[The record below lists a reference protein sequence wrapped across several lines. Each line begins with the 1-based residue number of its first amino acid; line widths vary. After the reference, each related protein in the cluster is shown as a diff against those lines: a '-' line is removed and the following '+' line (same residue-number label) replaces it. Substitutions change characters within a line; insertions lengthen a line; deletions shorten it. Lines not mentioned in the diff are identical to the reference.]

1 MANYVA
7 LLSSGMA
14 TELEFFRTFW
24 SAQYLEILSFPLVE
38 DCLFFFFFFFASK
51 YGSFISI
58 FFHMRKTVHVNDNA
72 LS

>member
-38 DCLFFFFFFFASK
+38 DCLFFFIFFFFFGCIIWQF
-51 YGSFISI
+51 YFQ
-58 FFHMRKTVHVNDNA
+58 FFKESPHC
-72 LS
+72 SP

>member
-38 DCLFFFFFFFASK
+38 DCLFFFFFLLH
-51 YGSFISI
+51 
-58 FFHMRKTVHVNDNA
+58 HMAVLFPVF
-72 LS
+72 

>member
-14 TELEFFRTFW
+14 TELEFFQTFW

-38 DCLFFFFFFFASK
+38 DCLK
-51 YGSFISI
+51 LRN
-58 FFHMRKTVHVNDNA
+58 H
-72 LS
+72 

>member
-38 DCLFFFFFFFASK
+38 DCLFFFFLLH
-51 YGSFISI
+51 
-58 FFHMRKTVHVNDNA
+58 HMAVLFPVF
-72 LS
+72 